1 MQREAWTNTMA
12 SVVLGA
18 FCVLLRWLQNVNSF
32 DAETGLITS
41 GAVLSWMLGIL
52 LFVSVLVLAGL
63 SWNLNR
69 FGASTDPEEALA
81 DPPKG
86 LIAVLGAAAMAA
98 AIGSI
103 ILFFTGI
110 GAVNKFTGLLGLLA
124 VPALMLYPFLPRWG
138 VLGAFLSLNPMF
150 FFCYWLV
157 TGYRTYAVDPVLWSY
172 APLMLAIAAMCLA
185 TYRLSAYLF
194 YRAKPAKTVFFCCL
208 APVFA
213 LTILMDT
220 ATGASRLILGA
231 WAVGMLALAGLL
243 ILNMTPP
250 SLEEDGE
257 EDA

>member
-1 MQREAWTNTMA
+1 MA
-12 SVVLGA
+12 AVVLGA

-32 DAETGLITS
+32 DVETGLITS
-41 GAVLSWMLGIL
+41 GAALSWLLGLLMLAAT
-52 LFVSVLVLAGL
+52 VVLAVL

-69 FGASTDPEEALA
+69 FGASTDPEEAFA

-86 LIAVLGAAAMAA
+86 LIAVLGAAAMGA

-103 ILFFTGI
+103 VLFFTGI
-110 GAVNKFTGLLGLLA
+110 GAVNKFTGLFGLLA

-138 VLGAFLSLNPMF
+138 FLGAVLSLNPMV

-194 YRAKPAKTVFFCCL
+194 YRAKPAKTVFYCCL

-231 WAVGMLALAGLL
+231 WAVGLLALAGLL

-250 SLEEDGE
+250 TLDEEE
-257 EDA
+257 EEEA

>member
-1 MQREAWTNTMA
+1 MA
-12 SVVLGA
+12 AVVLGA

-32 DAETGLITS
+32 DPETGLVAS
-41 GAVLSWMLGIL
+41 GAVLSWMLGL
-52 LFVSVLVLAGL
+52 LMLISVAALAGL

-69 FGASTDPEEALA
+69 FNAPTEPEEALA

-86 LIAVLGAAAMAA
+86 LIAVLGTAAMAA

-103 ILFFTGI
+103 ILFFTGV

-138 VLGAFLSLNPMF
+138 ALGAFLSLNPMF

-157 TGYRTYAVDPVLWSY
+157 TGYRSYAVDPVLWSY

-185 TYRLSAYLF
+185 AYRLSAYLF
-194 YRAKPAKTVFFCCL
+194 YRAKPAKTVFYCCL

-220 ATGASRLILGA
+220 ALGAARLILGA

-250 SLEEDGE
+250 SLDDEEDE
-257 EDA
+257 A

>member
-1 MQREAWTNTMA
+1 MA
-12 SVVLGA
+12 SVVMGA
-18 FCVLLRWLQNVNSF
+18 FCVLLRWLQNENSF
-32 DAETGLITS
+32 EEETGLIVS
-41 GAVLSWMLGIL
+41 GAALSWL
-52 LFVSVLVLAGL
+52 LALLLLAAVGVLAFL
-63 SWNLNR
+63 CWHLNR
-69 FGASTDPEEALA
+69 FDAPTEPEEALA

-138 VLGAFLSLNPMF
+138 FLGAVLSLNPMF

-157 TGYRTYAVDPVLWSY
+157 TGYRNYAVDPVLWSY

-185 TYRLSAYLF
+185 AYRLSAYLF
-194 YRAKPAKTVFFCCL
+194 YRAKPAKTVFYCCL

-220 ATGASRLILGA
+220 ALGAARLILGA

-250 SLEEDGE
+250 SLDDEEDE
-257 EDA
+257 A